1 MTAIADPAPATMG
14 VPAPSIRVD
23 GPVGYSIEPGND
35 RVEAIVVMPADQSVA
50 ELDAVIRDLIR
61 RGWATVPKR
70 YSRLLGDRHH
80 VGLARTA

>member
-1 MTAIADPAPATMG
+1 MTAIADPISATTA
-14 VPAPSIRVD
+14 VPAPPVPVD

-50 ELDAVIRDLIR
+50 ELDAVVHDLVR
-61 RGWATVPKR
+61 RGWATVPQR
-70 YSRLLGDRHH
+70 FSRLVGDRHY